1 MILLLTVA
9 STDPESVRDAFRICG
24 GFLRAEGGSSLTAP
38 RWGGLV
44 EPLHDYALASDV
56 RLHFGDV
63 PISLGKM
70 LLQLSAVHR
79 SKGSTAKAKT
89 PSGEEAGGVLTLGT
103 RKD

>member
-1 MILLLTVA
+1 
-9 STDPESVRDAFRICG
+9 
-24 GFLRAEGGSSLTAP
+24 
-38 RWGGLV
+38 
-44 EPLHDYALASDV
+44 V

>member
-1 MILLLTVA
+1 MRRL
-9 STDPESVRDAFRICG
+9 
-24 GFLRAEGGSSLTAP
+24 SSS
-38 RWGGLV
+38 RRRVVSDSFEVGGLV